1 MPMRVRS
8 CSPGLAALAL
18 LSAAMA
24 IAALAQ
30 SARPHV
36 GDTPPN
42 HPPVNAPDRRQQ
54 ASRLTHAV
62 AGSIDSANSAPVPR
76 KNFIDNFIFDKMERD
91 GIPHAPLASD
101 AEFFRRVHLDLT
113 GRIPDS
119 ADLQKFLASQDPP
132 KRDKLIDSL
141 IGSSAYLAKWTYWFG
156 DLSETAHNRVGRD
169 GANLYYKWVYDNFH
183 LNRPYNEFVQE
194 LLTTHALSNWY
205 VGPASY
211 LVRWV
216 VIGDNCADT
225 VHEDTSDEIAV
236 QTARHFLGLNLQC
249 VSCHDG
255 AHHLE
260 KINLWLSQRKRQEL
274 WRQAAFFGKTRV
286 LRRVEVDTTQ
296 DEYSIDDKGE
306 GYNAAGRS
314 VVRMPR
320 FGKGLVDPVFI
331 LTAEKPDDGKPLRQQ
346 FARTITSHPQFAR
359 ATVNLFWAELMGVGI
374 VDPPGE
380 FDLLRQDPKDPPPA
394 PWTIQPTHPELLEAL
409 TVDFREHNYDLRR
422 LIKLI
427 AASSAYQL
435 SSRFPGEWKDAYA
448 RYYARK
454 FVRRLTAE
462 ELHDAIVKATEL
474 YDAIPIPG
482 TDLKVRFA
490 TETRTPEDFKQRQP
504 GFKDINFFL
513 DSFGQKNRE
522 YSERKNDGSITQAV
536 LLMNGPFLKEKI
548 KAAPGSYLGKLLNAQ
563 AAPSDDDVINKLYL
577 RFLSHPPGAAEIG
590 MARELVAKNRKQGFE
605 DLQWILVNK
614 VEFLFN
620 Y

>member
-1 MPMRVRS
+1 MWMRVQSGSR
-8 CSPGLAALAL
+8 GVAMAL
-18 LSAAMA
+18 LSAAA
-24 IAALAQ
+24 SLAAFAQ
-30 SARPHV
+30 APRPHA
-36 GDTPPN
+36 GDAPAN
-42 HPPVNAPDRRQQ
+42 HPPVNLSDRRQE
-54 ASRLTHAV
+54 ASRLTQAV
-62 AGSIDSANSAPVPR
+62 AGNSAAGKSAPVPR

-119 ADLQKFLASQDPP
+119 ADLQKFLASQDPA
-132 KRDKLIDSL
+132 KRDKLIDGL
-141 IGSSAYLAKWTYWFG
+141 IGSGAYLARWTYWFG

-169 GANLYYKWVYDNFH
+169 GANLYYNWVYDNLH
-183 LNRPYNEFVQE
+183 MNRPYNEFVQE
-194 LLTTHALSNWY
+194 LLTVEALSNWY
-205 VGPASY
+205 AGPATY

-216 VIGDNCADT
+216 VIGDTCADT

-236 QTARHFLGLNLQC
+236 ETARHFLGLNLQC

-255 AHHLE
+255 ARHLE
-260 KINLWLSQRKRQEL
+260 RINLWLAQRKRQEL
-274 WRQAAFFGKTRV
+274 WQQAAFFGKTRV
-286 LRRVEVDTTQ
+286 LRRVEIETTR

-320 FGKGLVDPVFI
+320 FGKGMVDPVFI
-331 LTAEKPDDGKPLRQQ
+331 LTGERPERGKPLRQQ
-346 FARTITSHPQFAR
+346 FAKMITSHPQFAR

-380 FDLLRQDPKDPPPA
+380 FDLLRLDPKNPPPA
-394 PWTIQPTHPELLEAL
+394 PWTVQPTHPELLEAL
-409 TVDFREHNYDLRR
+409 ASDFREHNYDLQR

-427 AASSAYQL
+427 ATSSAYQL

-474 YDAIPIPG
+474 YDPIPIPG

-513 DSFGQKNRE
+513 ESFGQKNRE
-522 YSERKNDGSITQAV
+522 YSERRNDGSITQAV

-548 KAAPGSYLGKLLNAQ
+548 QAAPASYLGKLLNAMP
-563 AAPSDDDVINKLYL
+563 APGDDEIIAKLYL
-577 RFLSHPPGAAEIG
+577 RFLTRPPGAEET
-590 MARELVAKNRKQGFE
+590 ARAKELVAKDRKRGFE